1 MLAVSLE
8 GKAIVLGL
16 CQYPLVP
23 TPLAAFPLLVC
34 LYRFC
39 TQHYVCI
46 SVVGTIHDA

>member
-23 TPLAAFPLLVC
+23 TPLAAFPPPRLSLPI
-34 LYRFC
+34 LY
-39 TQHYVCI
+39 TTLHVYI
-46 SVVGTIHDA
+46 GGGYHT